1 MTVNG
6 HAVSPAELFIP
17 DPAEG
22 HGPPRI
28 SIIIPTRNGGAVFG
42 ETLRAVLSLESD
54 HCFEVIVVDTESTD
68 GTAGRVRA
76 YGADPQIN
84 KRRVPLLL
92 VGITRAM
99 FGHGC
104 TRNRG
109 AELAQGQIVV
119 FLSQDATP
127 MGADWLDRFLAPLA
141 EPDVV
146 AAFCRQIARPGVSL
160 TERFIL
166 ETAYPARSS
175 RRTCTSLRK
184 FGAGYILFSNAASAI
199 KRAELLQ
206 HPFNET
212 LLMCEDQDWAIGAL
226 QRGHSIAY
234 VAEAAVAH
242 SHHYSLRGILARN
255 FDFAVSHSKLPV
267 HVAATGYLKYL
278 RAELTFVR
286 QHGGLAD
293 LLDATAFEAV
303 RSIGYLLGQHYEK
316 LPSSLC

>member
-1 MTVNG
+1 
-6 HAVSPAELFIP
+6 
-17 DPAEG
+17 
-22 HGPPRI
+22 
-28 SIIIPTRNGGAVFG
+28 VFG

-68 GTAGRVRA
+68 VTAGLVRT
-76 YGADPQIN
+76 YGADPQVN
-84 KRRVPLLL
+84 KRRVPLRL

-99 FGHGC
+99 FGHGR
-104 TRNRG
+104 TRNMG

-127 MGADWLDRFLAPLA
+127 MGADWLDRFLAPLS

-146 AAFCRQIARPGVSL
+146 AAFCRQTARPGVSL

-166 ETAYPARSS
+166 ETAYPATSS
-175 RRTCTSLRK
+175 RRTSASLRK

-234 VAEAAVAH
+234 VAEAEVAH

-267 HVAATGYLKYL
+267 HVAASGYLRYL
-278 RAELTFVR
+278 RAECQYLSQR
-286 QHGGLAD
+286 GNARDILA
-293 LLDATAFEAV
+293 AMSFEIA
-303 RSIGYLLGQHYEK
+303 RTTGYALGQNYRR
-316 LPSSLC
+316 LPLSLCRRVSGYPTWFRARNLQGVG